1 MNQPVAVASEADR
14 KVPVNS
20 NSASG
25 APCQLGKAYRG
36 PRGYIEDVRRSGPVT
51 WIRDHPGAV
60 DWVITAVLASVSLP
74 GLWLTG
80 GPAQVRSADMW
91 GVLLILA
98 IVVPLAWRRRRPGL
112 VLVFSGTALLAAGA
126 AGYHL
131 ELAWLAP
138 ILAVYSLACYRQ
150 RRSQLW
156 PLVIWAGLVLAHY
169 PLPDQGATALGLA
182 TALAATVVV
191 WVRGDSVRSR
201 RLENQALADRAER
214 AEAGR
219 EARAAQAVAEE
230 RSRTARELHDVVAH
244 ALGVIVMQAGGAGMI
259 PGLEEAK
266 AKAVLSVIEQ
276 TGREA
281 FAEMRRL
288 VGLLRDGDGLALA
301 PQPSLEQIPAL
312 VDRLVGAGLNV
323 RLDVEG
329 DCRPLPAGVGLSAY
343 RIVQESLTNTLKHA
357 GPATAR
363 VRLSWCPASLD
374 IEVTDDGRGN
384 RPVPLT
390 ATPSPDHGG
399 HGLAGMRERAALFG
413 GDLQAGPSPGGG
425 YRVAARLPFG
435 AAE

>member
-1 MNQPVAVASEADR
+1 
-14 KVPVNS
+14 
-20 NSASG
+20 
-25 APCQLGKAYRG
+25 
-36 PRGYIEDVRRSGPVT
+36 
-51 WIRDHPGAV
+51 
-60 DWVITAVLASVSLP
+60 
-74 GLWLTG
+74 
-80 GPAQVRSADMW
+80 
-91 GVLLILA
+91 
-98 IVVPLAWRRRRPGL
+98 
-112 VLVFSGTALLAAGA
+112 
-126 AGYHL
+126 
-131 ELAWLAP
+131 
-138 ILAVYSLACYRQ
+138 VYSLACYRQ

-169 PLPDQGATALGLA
+169 PLPDQGTTALGLA

-230 RSRTARELHDVVAH
+230 RSRMARELHDVVAH

-266 AKAVLSVIEQ
+266 AKAVLSVIEH

-288 VGLLRDGDGLALA
+288 VGLLRDGDDRLALP

-312 VDRLVGAGLNV
+312 VGRLVGAGLNV

-343 RIVQESLTNTLKHA
+343 RIVQEALTNTLKHA

-363 VRLSWCPASLD
+363 VRLSWSPASLD

-390 ATPSPDHGG
+390 ATPSADHGG

-413 GDLQAGPSPGGG
+413 GDFQAGPSPGGG
-425 YRVAARLPFG
+425 YRVAARLPLG